1 MPQLQETR
9 HIKNQGKG
17 ASSLAG
23 DEEVSN
29 MGDDGIFYEE

>member
-9 HIKNQGKG
+9 HQGKG

-29 MGDDGIFYEE
+29 MGDDGIFYEA